1 MSGIEFRKLC
11 DQNISRFEAAFRAAA
26 DEGVPP
32 LEVTLAE
39 REAVDSSQLNN
50 LFIESPRRQ
59 PPRARKP
66 PVVQS
71 DSSLSSSEEAEL
83 TDDSLFDEITMTS
96 KKTKHKS
103 ASADGAGTERR
114 PRRKSAQS
122 ASEALKRA
130 TTTPKRKSAT
140 KPSPAKPS
148 PSESIPHSRTGHVD
162 PVPTQRRAS
171 TTSELASA
179 ATGSANITPARANPG
194 TAKRSV
200 SFTTQVSPSNI
211 TSDTGKNGAIK
222 FTNQPKPPPRQI
234 SELNKTHFRNLKG
247 RGAANKKSARE
258 GTPDPSALQIVNAPP
273 GTTISLPRAPRDDL
287 YGRREP
293 SHRRPTEDPNS
304 DVRPSRQST
313 DGNLPLEDWESH
325 KVPLVCYSWRLSND
339 CPRGPKEC
347 RFMHR
352 NKDENGRD
360 YPLGDMQGFIPGK
373 YRRPPLT
380 CPYWLNHERGCKNS
394 AEQCNYAHYNTGWMK
409 HTDPKVPD
417 VRIDPEKRPEFNGG
431 ESQSGDRFTKKA
443 LAPNQLTC
451 WYWKNTQCRKSDQ
464 DCAFQHYDTGIVA
477 DGPHGSRQKPVR
489 PADGSDESDASVHMD
504 IDDVAQ
510 PDVADEVTRSPS
522 PMPLEQ
528 PQQPFQPPPP
538 PPPPMEFPPVDIRCT
553 ELQERISAV
562 SKLDF
567 EDMFATNDGETTID
581 PVERRAF
588 LFFHPEDH
596 FVEFEIITRWLLM
609 HHVQVSSA
617 SYAGGWADFQQQIL
631 KGGTG
636 IIIAHP
642 DFEYFTGI
650 PRFGQVLRRGVR
662 LWSVG
667 LQPGIEY
674 DYASDETPVL
684 RNDRIEIF
692 PVGGFIYITDEVF
705 EAMPKYALC
714 IIKLFLAKIKKL
726 KELAGPSAQLPE
738 IVENSLLW
746 RLCVR
751 PELMEHL
758 FAYCEDQATELQA
771 GDPDVQ
777 SAAEL
782 YSLLINP
789 NFIEQDSPDA
799 PLSLKADKHPILS
812 ERRAI
817 AECEPVDYF
826 NTLKRSQQAAN
837 LNMIRYYAGLQ
848 VDMRRDYRHFY
859 VVHTEPT
866 ASYVKEWK
874 QEIQT
879 IAEVITPGQCIKE
892 LKKSG
897 QDSMFNFFE
906 DVMAGDVGEKGADKD
921 GDATRTG

>member
-1 MSGIEFRKLC
+1 MSSRPVEDNEQVAGTFDVECIIAEKWQNEWDVAPFGKGIKYLTKW
-11 DQNISRFEAAFRAAA
+11 
-26 DEGVPP
+26 EGYP
-32 LEVTLAE
+32 LS
-39 REAVDSSQLNN
+39 DQLNN

-103 ASADGAGTERR
+103 TSADGAGTERR

-140 KPSPAKPS
+140 KLSPAKPS

-293 SHRRPTEDPNS
+293 SHRRPTEDSNS
-304 DVRPSRQST
+304 D
-313 DGNLPLEDWESH
+313 
-325 KVPLVCYSWRLSND
+325 
-339 CPRGPKEC
+339 
-347 RFMHR
+347 
-352 NKDENGRD
+352 
-360 YPLGDMQGFIPGK
+360 
-373 YRRPPLT
+373 
-380 CPYWLNHERGCKNS
+380 
-394 AEQCNYAHYNTGWMK
+394 

-431 ESQSGDRFTKKA
+431 EGQSGDKFTKKA

-477 DGPHGSRQKPVR
+477 DGPHDSRQKPVR

-650 PRFGQVLRRGVR
+650 PGFGQVLRRGVR

-782 YSLLINP
+782 YSLLTNP
-789 NFIEQDSPDA
+789 NYIEQDSPDA
-799 PLSLKADKHPILS
+799 PFSLKADKHPILS

>member
-1 MSGIEFRKLC
+1 MK
-11 DQNISRFEAAFRAAA
+11 QFEAAVRAAA
-26 DEGVPP
+26 GEGVPP

-103 ASADGAGTERR
+103 TSADGAGTERR

-148 PSESIPHSRTGHVD
+148 PSESNPHSRTGHVD

-179 ATGSANITPARANPG
+179 ATGSTNITPARANPG

-200 SFTTQVSPSNI
+200 SFTTQVSPSNV

-293 SHRRPTEDPNS
+293 SHRRPTEDSNS

-325 KVPLVCYSWRLSND
+325 KVPL
-339 CPRGPKEC
+339 
-347 RFMHR
+347 
-352 NKDENGRD
+352 
-360 YPLGDMQGFIPGK
+360 
-373 YRRPPLT
+373 
-380 CPYWLNHERGCKNS
+380 
-394 AEQCNYAHYNTGWMK
+394 CNYAHYNTGWMK

-431 ESQSGDRFTKKA
+431 ESQSGDKFTKKA

-642 DFEYFTGI
+642 DFEYFTSI
-650 PRFGQVLRRGVR
+650 PGFGQVLRRGVR

-726 KELAGPSAQLPE
+726 KELAGPSAHWPE

-782 YSLLINP
+782 YSLLTNP
-789 NFIEQDSPDA
+789 NYIEQDSPDA
-799 PLSLKADKHPILS
+799 PFSLKADKHPILS

-837 LNMIRYYAGLQ
+837 RNMIRYYAGLQ

-866 ASYVKEWK
+866 APYVKEWK

-892 LKKSG
+892 FKKSG

>member
-1 MSGIEFRKLC
+1 MK
-11 DQNISRFEAAFRAAA
+11 QFEAAVRAAA

-103 ASADGAGTERR
+103 TSADGAGTERR

-179 ATGSANITPARANPG
+179 ATGSANITPARANSG

-293 SHRRPTEDPNS
+293 SHRRPTEDSNS

-325 KVPLVCYSWRLSND
+325 KVPL
-339 CPRGPKEC
+339 
-347 RFMHR
+347 
-352 NKDENGRD
+352 
-360 YPLGDMQGFIPGK
+360 
-373 YRRPPLT
+373 
-380 CPYWLNHERGCKNS
+380 
-394 AEQCNYAHYNTGWMK
+394 CNYAHYNTGWMK

-431 ESQSGDRFTKKA
+431 ESQSGDKFTKKA

-642 DFEYFTGI
+642 DFEYFTSI
-650 PRFGQVLRRGVR
+650 PGFGQVLRRGVR

-674 DYASDETPVL
+674 DYASDETPVV

-705 EAMPKYALC
+705 EAMPRYALC
-714 IIKLFLAKIKKL
+714 IIKLFLAKITKL
-726 KELAGPSAQLPE
+726 KELAGPSAHWPE

-771 GDPDVQ
+771 GDADVQ

-782 YSLLINP
+782 YSLLTNP
-789 NFIEQDSPDA
+789 NYIEQDSPDA
-799 PLSLKADKHPILS
+799 PFSLKADKHPILS

-879 IAEVITPGQCIKE
+879 IAEVITPGRCIKE
-892 LKKSG
+892 FKKSG

-906 DVMAGDVGEKGADKD
+906 DVMAGDVGEKGTDKD

>member
-1 MSGIEFRKLC
+1 MK
-11 DQNISRFEAAFRAAA
+11 QFEAAVRAAA
-26 DEGVPP
+26 GEGVPP

-103 ASADGAGTERR
+103 TSADGAGTERR

-148 PSESIPHSRTGHVD
+148 PSESNPHSRTGHVD

-200 SFTTQVSPSNI
+200 SFTTQVSPSNV

-247 RGAANKKSARE
+247 RGAANKKFARE

-293 SHRRPTEDPNS
+293 SHRRPTEDSNS

-313 DGNLPLEDWESH
+313 DGNLPLEDWETH
-325 KVPLVCYSWRLSND
+325 KVPL
-339 CPRGPKEC
+339 
-347 RFMHR
+347 
-352 NKDENGRD
+352 
-360 YPLGDMQGFIPGK
+360 
-373 YRRPPLT
+373 
-380 CPYWLNHERGCKNS
+380 
-394 AEQCNYAHYNTGWMK
+394 CNYAHYNTGWMK

-431 ESQSGDRFTKKA
+431 EGQSGDRVTKKA

-477 DGPHGSRQKPVR
+477 DGPHDSRQKPVR

-567 EDMFATNDGETTID
+567 EDMFATNDSETTID

-642 DFEYFTGI
+642 DFEYFTSI
-650 PRFGQVLRRGVR
+650 PGFGQVLRRGVR

-684 RNDRIEIF
+684 RHDRIEIF

-705 EAMPKYALC
+705 ETMPRYALC

-726 KELAGPSAQLPE
+726 KELAGPSAQWPE

-789 NFIEQDSPDA
+789 NYIEQDSPDA
-799 PLSLKADKHPILS
+799 PFSLKADKHPILS

-879 IAEVITPGQCIKE
+879 IADVITPGQCIKE
-892 LKKSG
+892 FEKSG

>member
-11 DQNISRFEAAFRAAA
+11 DQNISRFEAAVRAAA
-26 DEGVPP
+26 GEGVPP

-103 ASADGAGTERR
+103 TSADGAGTERR

-200 SFTTQVSPSNI
+200 SFTTQVSPSNV

-293 SHRRPTEDPNS
+293 SHRRPTEDSNS

-325 KVPLVCYSWRLSND
+325 KVPL
-339 CPRGPKEC
+339 
-347 RFMHR
+347 
-352 NKDENGRD
+352 
-360 YPLGDMQGFIPGK
+360 
-373 YRRPPLT
+373 
-380 CPYWLNHERGCKNS
+380 
-394 AEQCNYAHYNTGWMK
+394 
-409 HTDPKVPD
+409 
-417 VRIDPEKRPEFNGG
+417 
-431 ESQSGDRFTKKA
+431 
-443 LAPNQLTC
+443 
-451 WYWKNTQCRKSDQ
+451 
-464 DCAFQHYDTGIVA
+464 
-477 DGPHGSRQKPVR
+477 
-489 PADGSDESDASVHMD
+489 
-504 IDDVAQ
+504 
-510 PDVADEVTRSPS
+510 PDVADE
-522 PMPLEQ
+522 
-528 PQQPFQPPPP
+528 PPPP

-642 DFEYFTGI
+642 DFEYFTSI
-650 PRFGQVLRRGVR
+650 PGFGQVLRRGVR

-726 KELAGPSAQLPE
+726 KELAGPSAHWPE

-826 NTLKRSQQAAN
+826 NTLKLSQQAAN

-879 IAEVITPGQCIKE
+879 IAEVITPEQCVKE
-892 LKKSG
+892 FKKSG